1 MITKKLKSLA
11 VVLAC
16 IMTLGTMP
24 PSTGSGN
31 FLPVTTTVEAAT
43 KTINL
48 KASNKKVYVGKTT
61 KISAKATK
69 GARLSYKTSNKK
81 IATVNSKGVIKG
93 KKAGTVKITITA
105 KKSKYKTVKKTITVK
120 VYRQKQ
126 KITASSVKLTTGQRR
141 NLGAK
146 ARPRLAYKSSNPKVV
161 TVDKKGNLTAK

>member
-48 KASNKKVYVGKTT
+48 KASNKKDHEDLSKSYQRGK
-61 KISAKATK
+61 AQ
-69 GARLSYKTSNKK
+69 L
-81 IATVNSKGVIKG
+81 
-93 KKAGTVKITITA
+93 
-105 KKSKYKTVKKTITVK
+105 
-120 VYRQKQ
+120 QDFQ
-126 KITASSVKLTTGQRR
+126 
-141 NLGAK
+141 
-146 ARPRLAYKSSNPKVV
+146 
-161 TVDKKGNLTAK
+161 

>member
-81 IATVNSKGVIKG
+81 IATVNSKGVIKEEGRYRKDHHHSEKIKIQDG
-93 KKAGTVKITITA
+93 KKDYYSKGVPPEAEDYCIKCKTDNGPEKESGCKGPYKAG
-105 KKSKYKTVKKTITVK
+105 
-120 VYRQKQ
+120 
-126 KITASSVKLTTGQRR
+126 L
-141 NLGAK
+141 
-146 ARPRLAYKSSNPKVV
+146 
-161 TVDKKGNLTAK
+161 

>member
-93 KKAGTVKITITA
+93 KKAGTEKIKIQDG
-105 KKSKYKTVKKTITVK
+105 KKDYYSKGVPPEPEGHRIKCKTDNGPEKEPGCKGPYKAV
-120 VYRQKQ
+120 
-126 KITASSVKLTTGQRR
+126 L
-141 NLGAK
+141 
-146 ARPRLAYKSSNPKVV
+146 
-161 TVDKKGNLTAK
+161 

>member
-81 IATVNSKGVIKG
+81 IATVSKTGKIKAKKKG
-93 KKAGTVKITITA
+93 KVKITVISG
-105 KKSKYKTVKKTITVK
+105 KKKAVCTVK
-120 VYRQKQ
+120 VK
-126 KITASSVKLTTGQRR
+126 
-141 NLGAK
+141 
-146 ARPRLAYKSSNPKVV
+146 
-161 TVDKKGNLTAK
+161 